1 MGNPTTESLKQSMR
15 GSLIEQDD
23 PSYAE
28 ACKLYNGMINKRPS
42 MIARC
47 TDVADVIATVQF
59 AREHGHL
66 LAVRGGGHNGPG
78 LGSCDGG
85 IVIDLSPMKGVRVDP
100 VTRLVCLLYTSPSPR
115 DS

>member
-42 MIARC
+42 IDC
-47 TDVADVIATVQF
+47 SL
-59 AREHGHL
+59 HG
-66 LAVRGGGHNGPG
+66 RG
-78 LGSCDGG
+78 
-85 IVIDLSPMKGVRVDP
+85 
-100 VTRLVCLLYTSPSPR
+100 
-115 DS
+115 

>member
-28 ACKLYNGMINKRPS
+28 ACKLDNGIIFNS
-42 MIARC
+42 GLSTIARC
-47 TDVADVIATVQF
+47 TDVADVVATVQF

-78 LGSCDGG
+78 LGKSRWRRCD
-85 IVIDLSPMKGVRVDP
+85 R
-100 VTRLVCLLYTSPSPR
+100 PR
-115 DS
+115 R